1 MKVLVIGLGGVT
13 NGGKTTLAE
22 KLKNMLPN
30 CDIISQDDFFK
41 PESEVETDERGFKLY
56 DVLDALYMDEMVTSI
71 RNWMKSPAS
80 SGVVTEEPENT
91 CDNLKN
97 VYILIVEGFLLY
109 NYEPLNELWN
119 RRYFL
124 TLPYEE
130 CKRRRSTR
138 VYQPADTPGYFDGHV
153 WPMYLKYKNELE
165 ENGSMQVDYLDGTK
179 SQEELLS
186 YVYSD
191 IIQELNKLRE
201 EKQLGIDVKKMK
213 TNPKRIQIVGKRLLL
228 LENGVPHTETIFHF
242 QMLCLVIQK
251 REWNKQWYHLTLF
264 PTLVLALAHPPRK
277 HHPSSAWC
285 RVGSSASCQHGEL
298 AARLLPA
305 GPDVHLT
312 PAWSGSRVQ
321 GRRLS
326 AEPVLR
332 CPSSP
337 EELCILP
344 VRPRCFSATAAR
356 GRSRHAASHS
366 AARHRATVSPT
377 AGPGTTPETVSSV
390 MPGDTLPAC
399 PLSSR
404 DTLLRGAAGAR
415 RKGGGARAR
424 RACPRAQEARG
435 MSATCA
441 VSRKA
446 PLPRPRPQ
454 GEREP
459 PAKVMRKGLRRGREE
474 EREQLPWSG
483 ESASGMGAEAEAERA
498 APLSDERRRRPP
510 LVPRAPP
517 TASARAVEEEE
528 RLEREHFR
536 RIINAFRYYG
546 TNMHERV
553 NRTERQ
559 FKSLP
564 ANQQSLL
571 PQFLPH
577 LDEIRKCI
585 DHNQEILQTIVN
597 DCVHMFENKE
607 YGEDGSGKITPAST
621 FDMDKLKSTL
631 KQFVRDWSEEGKSE
645 RDSCYQPIISE
656 IIKNFPK
663 ERWDFSKVNI
673 LVPGAGLGRLAW
685 EIAMLGYACQGN
697 EWSLFMLFSSNF
709 VLNRCSQINSCKL
722 YPWIHQFSNNR
733 RSADQIRPIYFP
745 DVDPHSLPSGSNFSM
760 TAGDFQEIYS
770 ECNTWDCVATCF
782 FIDTAHNVIDYID
795 TIWKILKPGGIWIN
809 PFLLYLCT
817 SGPLLYHFENLGNEL
832 SIELSY
838 EDIKNVILQ
847 YGFHIEVEKE
857 SVLSTYTVN
866 ELSMMKYYY
875 ECVLFV
881 VRKPE

>member
-1 MKVLVIGLGGVT
+1 MGKKEELRRKQTMKVLVIGLGGVT

-97 VYILIVEGFLLY
+97 VHILIVEGFLLY

-153 WPMYLKYKNELE
+153 WPMYLKYKNEME
-165 ENGSMQVDYLDGTK
+165 ENASMQVDYLDGTK

-213 TNPKRIQIVGKRLLL
+213 TNLKRTQIVGK
-228 LENGVPHTETIFHF
+228 
-242 QMLCLVIQK
+242 
-251 REWNKQWYHLTLF
+251 
-264 PTLVLALAHPPRK
+264 RK

-305 GPDVHLT
+305 GPDIHLT
-312 PAWSGSRVQ
+312 PAGSGSRAE
-321 GRRLS
+321 GRRLT
-326 AEPVLR
+326 AEPVLL
-332 CPSSP
+332 CPGSP

-344 VRPRCFSATAAR
+344 GTPCLAAAPDRRDTGSGAAPALYDTGSVAAPDPRDTGSGAAPELYDTGSVAAPDPRHTGSGAAPALCDTGSVAAPDPRHTGGAAR
-356 GRSRHAASHS
+356 
-366 AARHRATVSPT
+366 
-377 AGPGTTPETVSSV
+377 
-390 MPGDTLPAC
+390 LPAC
-399 PLSSR
+399 RMRMCTPAPAPPPSR
-404 DTLLRGAAGAR
+404 ETLLRGAAGAR

-459 PAKVMRKGLRRGREE
+459 PAKVMRRGLRRGREE

-510 LVPRAPP
+510 LEPRAPP

-577 LDEIRKCI
+577 LDKIRKCI

-809 PFLLYLCT
+809 V
-817 SGPLLYHFENLGNEL
+817 GPLLYHFENLGNEL

>member
-1 MKVLVIGLGGVT
+1 MKVLIIGLGGVT

-22 KLKNMLPN
+22 KLKKMLPN

-56 DVLDALYMDEMVTSI
+56 DVLDALYMDEMVKTI
-71 RNWMKSPAS
+71 RNWMKNPAS
-80 SGVVTEEPENT
+80 SDVVTEEPQNT

-97 VYILIVEGFLLY
+97 TNDVYILIVEGFLLY

-165 ENGSMQVDYLDGTK
+165 EDASNVVYLDGTK

-186 YVYSD
+186 CVYSD
-191 IIQELNKLRE
+191 IIQELKKLRE
-201 EKQLGIDVKKMK
+201 GKELKGSFYDLRGI
-213 TNPKRIQIVGKRLLL
+213 GS
-228 LENGVPHTETIFHF
+228 EA
-242 QMLCLVIQK
+242 
-251 REWNKQWYHLTLF
+251 LTLNG
-264 PTLVLALAHPPRK
+264 LL
-277 HHPSSAWC
+277 S
-285 RVGSSASCQHGEL
+285 GGERISFQFL
-298 AARLLPA
+298 HLEGVHSGVKRRATNVEQLLCEEKLKMLGLFIWEKRRLMGKKDQGLQNLEVRP
-305 GPDVHLT
+305 V
-312 PAWSGSRVQ
+312 
-321 GRRLS
+321 GRR
-326 AEPVLR
+326 P
-332 CPSSP
+332 PP
-337 EELCILP
+337 E
-344 VRPRCFSATAAR
+344 VREGGAGAC
-356 GRSRHAASHS
+356 
-366 AARHRATVSPT
+366 
-377 AGPGTTPETVSSV
+377 GPG
-390 MPGDTLPAC
+390 
-399 PLSSR
+399 
-404 DTLLRGAAGAR
+404 AAVA
-415 RKGGGARAR
+415 
-424 RACPRAQEARG
+424 E

-441 VSRKA
+441 VSRKTQPP
-446 PLPRPRPQ
+446 PLPPPPPP
-454 GEREP
+454 GERDP
-459 PAKVMRKGLRRGREE
+459 PAKAMRRGLRRAHEQE
-474 EREQLPWSG
+474 QEQLPWPAESSSG
-483 ESASGMGAEAEAERA
+483 EAWQEAAAS
-498 APLSDERRRRPP
+498 LSHEQRRRQPP
-510 LVPRAPP
+510 EPRALGAAAAG
-517 TASARAVEEEE
+517 TAAGVEEEE

-577 LDEIRKCI
+577 LDKIRKCI

-597 DCVHMFENKE
+597 DCIHMFENKE
-607 YGEDGSGKITPAST
+607 YGEDGRGKITPAST

-631 KQFVRDWSEEGKSE
+631 KQFVRDWSEEGKPE

-656 IIKNFPK
+656 ILKNFPK

-685 EIAMLGYACQGN
+685 EIAMLGYVCQGN

-709 VLNRCSQINSCKL
+709 VLNRCSEINSRKL

-770 ECNTWDCVATCF
+770 ECNTWDCIATCF

-809 PFLLYLCT
+809 L
-817 SGPLLYHFENLGNEL
+817 GPLLYHFENLGNEL

-881 VRKPE
+881 VRKPEVA